1 MNPRYYV
8 LPAVLLGLV
17 VAVVVV
23 NRPAPSAAPQPLTVA
38 ASQPATRSDI
48 DVYFSPKGGCTD
60 AIVREI
66 NSAKSNIYVQAYS
79 FTSLPIAKALAEA
92 NNRDV
97 LVKVV
102 LDKSQRTEKYSAAD
116 FLAHEHVMVFIDPK
130 HAIAHNKIMIID
142 RQTVITGSFNF
153 TKEAEEHNA
162 ENLLIIHDKA
172 LAEKYFANWVQ
183 HFNHSEVYEGK

>member
-1 MNPRYYV
+1 V
-8 LPAVLLGLV
+8 LGILI
-17 VAVVVV
+17 VAAIVSQAG
-23 NRPAPSAAPQPLTVA
+23 REAPSPAHQPPTVA
-38 ASQPATRSDI
+38 ASPPATRPDI
-48 DVYFSPKGGCTD
+48 EVYFSPKGGCAD

-66 NSAKSNIYVQAYS
+66 NSAKSNIYMQAYS
-79 FTSLPIAKALAEA
+79 FTSLPIAKALVAA

-102 LDKSQRTEKYSAAD
+102 LDKSQRTEKYSSAD
-116 FLAHEHVMVFIDPK
+116 FLAHEHVMVFIDAK

-142 RQTVITGSFNF
+142 RHTVITGSFNF

-172 LAEKYFANWVQ
+172 MAEKYFANWVQ
-183 HFNHSEVYEGK
+183 HFNHSEVYEAK